1 MPVDLDLFARGRSTS
16 KASPPRILYAG
27 NLVPSKGVDLLI
39 SALGRLRARGVAA
52 RLRILGEGPAEADLR
67 ALARR
72 EAVDDLVEW
81 SRFVPQDAM
90 TAEYGA
96 ATVTALPTRGRAEG
110 LGLSLV
116 EALLAGSAVVGS
128 RVGGIPEVVQD
139 GETGLLFGDGDVE
152 GLAGALARLIQDHAL
167 RDRLSAEGLRRVKDR
182 YAPDSA
188 ARRFLDLYDDIAGR
202 RPSRPAAR

>member
-1 MPVDLDLFARGRSTS
+1 
-16 KASPPRILYAG
+16 
-27 NLVPSKGVDLLI
+27 
-39 SALGRLRARGVAA
+39 
-52 RLRILGEGPAEADLR
+52 
-67 ALARR
+67 
-72 EAVDDLVEW
+72 
-81 SRFVPQDAM
+81 
-90 TAEYGA
+90 
-96 ATVTALPTRGRAEG
+96 VTALPTRGRAEG